1 MTRLMLVLLLHFF
14 VVGHRGACQT
24 LSKALLGHQ
33 MISQLVYEDT
43 VEVFSSNLRREITRE
58 FSVRLVGIQPH
69 SKAYSTENMREKN
82 QGRLFF

>member
-1 MTRLMLVLLLHFF
+1 MTRIMLVLMLHFF

-33 MISQLVYEDT
+33 MISQLVYEDI

-58 FSVRLVGIQPH
+58 FSVRLVGIHEEVQHQHEPYQSH
-69 SKAYSTENMREKN
+69 QKP
-82 QGRLFF
+82 L